1 MLIFQIQKFEYT
13 GNSITP
19 TVTVNDT
26 DDKVISSEY
35 YTVTYRN
42 KATGKAVNEVK
53 EVGTYEVVVTFK
65 DLYEGQVV
73 KQIVVENTNKPS
85 NQSGNPNAGG
95 RVSAK
100 VTKPAKVKGV
110 SAKNNKK
117 KSLTVKWRKVNGVK
131 GYQLRY
137 ATKTKKMK
145 KAKIITIT
153 KNKLVIKKLARKY
166 YIQVCAYKVNSNG
179 KESQKENGVHRR
191 L

>member
-1 MLIFQIQKFEYT
+1 
-13 GNSITP
+13 
-19 TVTVNDT
+19 
-26 DDKVISSEY
+26 VISSEY

-85 NQSGNPNAGG
+85 NPKTDNPNAGG
-95 RVSAK
+95 KVSAK

-137 ATKTKKMK
+137 ATNKKMK

-153 KNKLVIKKLARKY
+153 KNKLVIKKLAKKKY
-166 YIQVCAYKVNSNG
+166 YIQVCAYKVDSNG
-179 KESQKENGVHRR
+179 KKVKGKWSAKKAIKVKK
-191 L
+191 